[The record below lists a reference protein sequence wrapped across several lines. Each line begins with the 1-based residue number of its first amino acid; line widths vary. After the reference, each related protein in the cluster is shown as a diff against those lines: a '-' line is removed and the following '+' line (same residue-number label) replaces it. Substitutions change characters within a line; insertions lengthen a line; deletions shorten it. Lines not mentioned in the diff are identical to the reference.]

1 MEISQTVYLEL
12 LANKYPSREAVI
24 EEIINLKMILSMPKG
39 TEYFISDI
47 HGEDIKFRHI
57 LNNCSGVIQ
66 DKIETIFKDLSKE
79 KKTAL
84 CMLIYEPEKTIRK
97 QNNWNYYHE
106 NLIYLVVLAKEL
118 SSKYTRSKLKKMFN
132 KQYAYLFDEL
142 LNGQNIK
149 NNEQYYEIIDILA
162 AVDKCYSFLIE
173 MCNLI
178 KKLAVDQLHIL
189 GDLYDRGPRGDKIID
204 LLKTYHSVD
213 IQWGNHDILM
223 IGAAAGNE
231 CCVAMVVLNAFK
243 YDNLEMIENGYG
255 INLKRVFQE
264 AKILYP
270 NIPIMSACKKLM
282 AIIMF
287 KLEGQIIMAHPEY
300 QLDDKLYLDKII
312 GNMIKIDNHLY
323 SLNDCDFKTI
333 DPSCPYKLNE
343 IETKVIQELNKNFK
357 NSYRLHD
364 HIRFLLNN
372 GSVYKICNH
381 NLLFHGCIPLDFY
394 GNFISVDLDNQKLF
408 GKKYFDYLDR
418 KIRSGYLE
426 KDKYAIDLYWFLW
439 SGRLSPFCGRD
450 LKYFTRMFVDDSKL
464 GKERSNAYYMYLN
477 DENICMKILKEFSI
491 NNGHI
496 INGHTPV
503 KIKDGQSPVKANG
516 KLVVIDGG
524 FSPQYYNQTG
534 NSGYTLISDSYGLML
549 RSHCHEITWQTTLK
563 DELIEKYPKRL
574 LIKDCDNGKRIIQ
587 RIKELKL
594 LLQAYRDGIIRD
606 MTISSEESLGNINR
620 F

>member
-1 MEISQTVYLEL
+1 MEIRQTAYLEL
-12 LANKYPSREAVI
+12 LANRYPSREAVI

-47 HGEDIKFRHI
+47 HGEDIKFRRI

-79 KKTAL
+79 KQTAL
-84 CMLIYEPEKTIRK
+84 CMLIYEPEKTIEKVKK
-97 QNNWNYYHE
+97 QNNWNYYYE
-106 NLIYLVVLAKEL
+106 NLIYLVLLAKEL
-118 SSKYTRSKLKKMFN
+118 SSKYTRSKLKKMFS

-149 NNEQYYEIIDILA
+149 NNEQYHEIIEILA
-162 AVDKCYSFLIE
+162 TVDKCYSFLIE

-189 GDLYDRGPRGDKIID
+189 GDLYDRGPRGDKVID

-223 IGAAAGNE
+223 IGAAAGNK
-231 CCVAMVVLNAFK
+231 CCIAMVVLNAFK
-243 YDNLEMIENGYG
+243 YDSLEMIENGYG
-255 INLKRVFQE
+255 ISLKKVFQE
-264 AKILYP
+264 ARSLYTD
-270 NIPIMSACKKLM
+270 MSMIAACKKLM

-300 QLDDKLYLDKII
+300 QLNDKLYLDKII
-312 GNMIKIDNHLY
+312 NNKIKINNHLY
-323 SLNDCDFKTI
+323 SLNDSDFKTI
-333 DPSCPYKLNE
+333 DPVCPYQLND
-343 IETKVIQELNKNFK
+343 IETEIIQELNKNFK
-357 NSYRLHD
+357 NSPKLHN
-364 HIRFLLNN
+364 HIKFLLNN

-394 GNFISVDLDNQKLF
+394 GNFIPVDLGNQKLA

-418 KIRSGYLE
+418 KIRSGYFE
-426 KDKYAIDLYWFLW
+426 KDKDAIDLYWFLW

-450 LKYFTRMFVDDSKL
+450 LKHFIRMFVNDPKL

-477 DENICMKILKEFSI
+477 DENVCMKILKEFSI

-563 DELIEKYPKRL
+563 DELIEKYSKRL
-574 LIKDCDNGKRIIQ
+574 LIKDCDNGKRIME
-587 RIKELKL
+587 RIKDLEL
-594 LLQAYRDGIIRD
+594 LLQAYRDGVIHD
-606 MTISSEESLGNINR
+606 MMISDEETLN
-620 F
+620 